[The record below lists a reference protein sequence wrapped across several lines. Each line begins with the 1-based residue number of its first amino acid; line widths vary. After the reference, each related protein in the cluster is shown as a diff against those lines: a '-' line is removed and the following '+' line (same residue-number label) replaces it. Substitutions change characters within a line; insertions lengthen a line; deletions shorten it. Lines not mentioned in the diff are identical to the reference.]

1 MNAFFKKMCILKQM
15 KSGYSADGRPLSGLV
30 KAEEY
35 GNVLKAEVS
44 LINFA
49 PLSEGNYCCVIS
61 DKKGRTISFPLTYG
75 GGTFSSSS
83 EVDISLGFLAVVC
96 CVDNYDYD
104 AVAYGVNGENVYEVG
119 SLLLRLFGIKNKN
132 SFSSVKAEKNALSDT
147 EKEDNKEIKEVKN
160 EKKTE
165 KEEYD
170 DEKVADKDYYSFS
183 RSLGEEDNLQSTSL
197 LRAFKIS
204 NGDTYYRSVQSE
216 LDEIFNEN
224 PPDNSLKNA
233 FPHSVWA
240 RAGGTRDSLVGIIL
254 DGIVVRYV
262 CYAEFADGR
271 ESKKVRENGC
281 FVPVSFYKNNNSGYY
296 VLFRDADT
304 GAYVKISEN

>member
-49 PLSEGNYCCVIS
+49 PLSEGNYCCVIR

>member
-1 MNAFFKKMCILKQM
+1 MCILRQM

-35 GNVLKAEVS
+35 GSVLKAEVS

-61 DKKGRTISFPLTYG
+61 DKKGRTVSFPLTYG
-75 GGTFSSSS
+75 GGNFSASS

-96 CVDNYDYD
+96 CVDNYDYS

-132 SFSSVKAEKNALSDT
+132 SFSSVKAEKNAVSGT
-147 EKEDNKEIKEVKN
+147 ENEKN
-160 EKKTE
+160 EKKE
-165 KEEYD
+165 VKKLKEEVSPEKKEEYD

-183 RSLGEEDNLQSTSL
+183 RSLGEEDNLQSTSI

-204 NGDTYYRSVQSE
+204 NGDTYYRSIQSE

-240 RAGGTRDSLVGIIL
+240 RVGGARDSLVGIIL
-254 DGIVVRYV
+254 DGLVVRYV

-296 VLFRDADT
+296 VLFQDADT
-304 GAYVKISEN
+304 GAYVKIQEN